1 LSGCPALINV
11 TSIPRIIFYIGG
23 LTFLSLNDVHWQC
36 EVQAFGNFFECLRAM
51 MQEKG
56 DWKQNTP
63 FDPSLVRFLSE
74 LFPQMDERDRF
85 AEIFRRFEA
94 KEFEGLAITLKEA
107 AFMKLFCDAYRLIYG
122 MRRGRGEG
130 VRAPSGRGWND

>member
-1 LSGCPALINV
+1 
-11 TSIPRIIFYIGG
+11 
-23 LTFLSLNDVHWQC
+23 LNDVHWQC

-85 AEIFRRFEA
+85 AEICRRFEA
-94 KEFEGLAITLKEA
+94 KESEGLAITLKEA
-107 AFMKLFCDAYRLIYG
+107 AFMKLSCDAYFLTKIRNKAINAKL
-122 MRRGRGEG
+122 
-130 VRAPSGRGWND
+130 AKTNSD